1 MNDKLLL
8 ENYLLILK
16 STVEVYVHG
25 TLESSNEG
33 VRMKLKDGLNETMN
47 NQAST
52 YTIMKKN
59 GWYKVNNIKTNII
72 NETLNKLENQ
82 K

>member
-1 MNDKLLL
+1 MSNQLLL

-25 TLESSNEG
+25 TLESSNKDI
-33 VRMKLKDGLNETMN
+33 RTLLKQGLDDTMSS
-47 NQAST
+47 QAKT
-52 YTIMKKN
+52 YDLMTKY
-59 GWYKVNNIKTNII
+59 GWYKVENIKSSNILKTI
-72 NETLNKLENQ
+72 NKVNK